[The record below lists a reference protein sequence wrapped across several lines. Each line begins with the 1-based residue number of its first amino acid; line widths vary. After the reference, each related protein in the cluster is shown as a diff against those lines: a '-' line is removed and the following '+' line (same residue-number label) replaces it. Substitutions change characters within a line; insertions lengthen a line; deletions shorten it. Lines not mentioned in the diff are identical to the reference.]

1 MYIKNAF
8 NTLFH
13 TKCNFSLF
21 VPLRNL
27 RLCVFALFIHKNVVS
42 NLRKTLIILIIL
54 SLGLSSCE
62 SEKKY
67 SDFKESDF
75 YEVQGI
81 INYANPTSDPFDSP
95 TEKNI

>member
-1 MYIKNAF
+1 M
-8 NTLFH
+8 LFFFYYLSYQ
-13 TKCNFSLF
+13 TTQ
-21 VPLRNL
+21 
-27 RLCVFALFIHKNVVS
+27 RLLHKPCVN

-67 SDFKESDF
+67 SDLKESDF

-95 TEKNI
+95 TEKNISFTYFLNRPNPKTGIEND